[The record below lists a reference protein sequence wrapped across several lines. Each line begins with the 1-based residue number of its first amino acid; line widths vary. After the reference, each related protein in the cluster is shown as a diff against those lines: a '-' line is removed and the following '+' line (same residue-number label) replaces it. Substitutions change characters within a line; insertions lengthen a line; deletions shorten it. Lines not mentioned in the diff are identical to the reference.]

1 MMKDADLNRSTLKVQ
16 TLEVTTIYLQMLW
29 PPHAGQDAPPPPRDD
44 LHILHAERPP
54 VRFYRFLYHN
64 VGAPWLWY
72 ERRLLGDEQLA
83 AIVHDPKVEVHVLY
97 AGGVPAGYAEL
108 DRRAPGQVEIAYFGL
123 MPDFIGQRLGGHF
136 LRWTVKQ
143 AWVPGPDRVWVHTCS
158 LDHPRALETYVAA
171 GFHEYNREKSSIPD
185 PRSLLSDD

>member
-1 MMKDADLNRSTLKVQ
+1 MKDADESRSTLKVQ

-29 PPHAGQDAPPPPRDD
+29 PPRAGQQEPPPPRDD
-44 LHILHAERPP
+44 LVVMRADKPP
-54 VRFYRFLYHN
+54 IRFYRYLYDN
-64 VGAPWLWY
+64 VGAAWLWY

-83 AIVHDPKVEVHVLY
+83 AVIHDPAVEVNVLH

-108 DRRAPGQVEIAYFGL
+108 DRRTPGQVELAYFGL
-123 MPDFIGQRLGGHF
+123 MPEFIGQGLGGHF
-136 LRWTVKQ
+136 LRWAVKR

-171 GFHEYNREKSSIPD
+171 GFHEYKRETSSIPD
-185 PRSLLSDD
+185 PRLLMDD